1 MDGYNQI
8 ESLVFKSE
16 DPLQFRVPEWISYV
30 FDIRATTQNGKFIDI
45 EMQKANHPYFID
57 RALLYNAFLTIKARK
72 ELDGRQEILQLS
84 KEEKDAR
91 RYEIPEIVSI
101 WICNFKRNEFLDEYH
116 DEWNLYSK
124 LSLKQG
130 SLSPVTPKM
139 KYIIL
144 ELPKFAKTLAE
155 VKSKEDE
162 WLYTIVNAANSKEL
176 PDFGEDSLA
185 KAKERIRVDK
195 VDDQLLVKQVKDMV
209 TQDEIDCRI
218 AAGILDGKAKG
229 LAEGRAEGDRDA
241 RASMAKKLLKQGVPL
256 NIIASASG
264 FTEEEIKKI

>member
-1 MDGYNQI
+1 
-8 ESLVFKSE
+8 
-16 DPLQFRVPEWISYV
+16 
-30 FDIRATTQNGKFIDI
+30 
-45 EMQKANHPYFID
+45 MQKANHPYFID
-57 RALLYNAFLTIKARK
+57 RALLYNAFLTIKAEK
-72 ELDGRQEILQLS
+72 KLDCRQEILQLS

-124 LSLKQG
+124 GSLKQG
-130 SLSPVTPKM
+130 SILSVTPKM

-144 ELPKFAKTLAE
+144 ELPKFVKTLAE

-162 WLYTIVNAANSKEL
+162 WLYAIVNAANSKEL

-185 KAKERIRVDK
+185 KAKERLRVDK
-195 VDDQLLVKQVKDMV
+195 VDDQLLAKQVKDMV

-229 LAEGRAEGDRDA
+229 RAEGDREA
-241 RASMAKKLLKQGVPL
+241 RAEMAKKLLKQGVPL